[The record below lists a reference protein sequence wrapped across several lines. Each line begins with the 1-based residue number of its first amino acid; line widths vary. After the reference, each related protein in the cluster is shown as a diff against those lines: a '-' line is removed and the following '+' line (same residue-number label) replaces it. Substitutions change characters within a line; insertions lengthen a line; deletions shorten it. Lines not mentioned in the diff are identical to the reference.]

1 MQSSWRCN
9 HILLLSNMYLKF
21 LQYVFK
27 ATFCGLTGHFTLL
40 LNNLPLYGFKILLIR
55 LPFWRAFWFFLVF
68 GNYDSNCYKHIC
80 ARFCMNMFVTHSGD
94 YPGAQLLDHVGKVV
108 FSFGRNHCTA
118 IWCGFHFAFPLAEN
132 VSSILARSLCHQGFE
147 LLSFLLAVTL
157 HS

>member
-40 LNNLPLYGFKILLIR
+40 LNNLQLYGFKILLIY
-55 LPFWRAFWFFLVF
+55 LPFWRAFWFFLVY

-94 YPGAQLLDHVGKVV
+94 YPGAQLLDHVV
-108 FSFGRNHCTA
+108 RLCLALEETTA
-118 IWCGFHFAFPLAEN
+118 LPSGAA
-132 VSSILARSLCHQGFE
+132 S
-147 LLSFLLAVTL
+147 TL
-157 HS
+157 HSHWQRMSVPS